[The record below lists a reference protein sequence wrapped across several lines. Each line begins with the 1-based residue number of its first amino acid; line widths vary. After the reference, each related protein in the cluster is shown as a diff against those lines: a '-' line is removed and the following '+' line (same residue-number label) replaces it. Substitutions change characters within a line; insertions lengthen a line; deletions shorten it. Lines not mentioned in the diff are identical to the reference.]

1 MIARVGTDG
10 DFAWR
15 AIAAQDAPEWARLLN
30 EIEQSAGTQE
40 FVGADD
46 LLDDLRDPD
55 VDPERGTIAA
65 FSQGSMIAW
74 SGLRAS
80 AVAGG
85 RHEMHLL
92 GGVHPGQRGQGLG
105 TRLLAWAE
113 QVAPVLHHDRRA
125 SGQLALYAQYL
136 AGQDD
141 AAALFADA
149 SYRQA
154 RWFHA
159 MSLDLTAAVLP
170 ERRLP
175 EGTRIS
181 AYAADLSEAARQVR
195 NDAFRDHWG
204 STERTAQSWQ
214 HAVGSSAFRPAFS
227 FLAYLH
233 GQPAGLL
240 MAFEYDAFQR
250 ATGRRESYIATL
262 GVTRAARGRGIASAL
277 TGRSL
282 AAARAD
288 GCDLATL
295 HVDAESPTG
304 ALGLYERMGF
314 TTQRTSVTVI
324 KELTGP

>member
-15 AIAAQDAPEWARLLN
+15 AITERDVPDWARLLN
-30 EIEQSAGTQE
+30 EIEQTAGTQE

-113 QVAPVLHHDRRA
+113 QVAPVLHRDRRA
-125 SGQLALYAQYL
+125 GGQLVLVAHYQ

-141 AAALFADA
+141 AMSLFAGA

-154 RWFHA
+154 RWFHS
-159 MSLDLTAAVLP
+159 MSLDLTAAVP
-170 ERRLP
+170 GRRLP
-175 EGTRIS
+175 EGTRIA

-195 NDAFRDHWG
+195 NEAFRDHWG
-204 STERTAQSWQ
+204 STERTVQSWQ
-214 HAVGSSAFRPAFS
+214 HGVGSSAFRPAFS

-233 GQPAGLL
+233 GQPAGVLV
-240 MAFEYDAFQR
+240 AFEYDAFRQ
-250 ATGRRESYIATL
+250 ATGRRECYIATL

-295 HVDAESPTG
+295 QVDAESPTG

-314 TTQRTSVTVI
+314 TRQCTTVTVI
-324 KELTGP
+324 KELAGP